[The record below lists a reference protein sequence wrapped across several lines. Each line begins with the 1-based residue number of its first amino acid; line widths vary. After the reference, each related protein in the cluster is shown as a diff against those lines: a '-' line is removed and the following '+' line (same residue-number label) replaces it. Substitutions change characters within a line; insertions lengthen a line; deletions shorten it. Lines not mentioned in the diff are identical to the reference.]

1 MNDTDYATESKLEVT
16 VLRPKKAVVTL
27 AVLDVTSWESL
38 WRLEHPGAVT
48 RAIDPKSRIP
58 TTFKLTFV
66 NTPGGRRAVLA
77 DLTVETAITAA
88 RGDVEGAMQ
97 DTASDRATL
106 DGRVSER
113 SFKQQDNRRFGGD
126 RNGGARD

>member
-1 MNDTDYATESKLEVT
+1 MSDYVADSKLEVT

-27 AVLDVTSWESL
+27 SVPDVTSWESL
-38 WRLEHPGAVT
+38 WRLEHPGAAN

-66 NTPGGRRAVLA
+66 NTPGGRRAVLV
-77 DLTVETAITAA
+77 DLTVEAA
-88 RGDVEGAMQ
+88 LSAALVEVDGAMK

-106 DGRVSER
+106 GARTLER

>member
-1 MNDTDYATESKLEVT
+1 VTDYATDSKLEVT

-27 AVLDVTSWESL
+27 AIPDVTAWENL
-38 WRLEHPGAVT
+38 WLLEHPGAAT
-48 RAIDPKSRIP
+48 RAIDPRSRVQ

-66 NTPGGRRAVLA
+66 STPGGRRAVPA
-77 DLTVETAITAA
+77 DLTVEAAINAA
-88 RGDVEGAMQ
+88 RGDVDGALQ

-106 DGRVSER
+106 GARTLER
-113 SFKQQDNRRFGGD
+113 GFKQEDNRRFGGD